1 MKTDIPDIR
10 KRKTVNEGCSAPEG
24 RCSTDS
30 RRMPAIQKRHGD
42 VRLIL
47 LAIFPS
53 KGYYHTHIFCWENVA
68 FARFHAL
75 PWKRTAD
82 FLY

>member
-1 MKTDIPDIR
+1 MAAGQPAEKVCKVVTFQR
-10 KRKTVNEGCSAPEG
+10 SY
-24 RCSTDS
+24 
-30 RRMPAIQKRHGD
+30 RRITAIQKRH
-42 VRLIL
+42 VRLCPIL

-75 PWKRTAD
+75 PRKRTAD